1 MIGSAFPSTLPAD
14 HRQALQTA
22 GNILIDEFS
31 DALGTEGR
39 AVRPYQ
45 PQGLVSRPRAVP

>member
-39 AVRPYQ
+39 RAAYQ